1 MTASPPR
8 AALDML
14 CFLPARD
21 FELSQRFYLELGFE
35 RAWADG
41 KLARFQID
49 GCAFMLQDFYVKAH
63 AHNCMMHLRVACL
76 DDWWRHVTALDLGRR
91 YGCHSEPPAQRQWGM
106 RDFTLGDPSGV
117 LWRIAENNNPAS

>member
-1 MTASPPR
+1 MNAMPPR

-21 FELSQRFYLELGFE
+21 FELSQRFYTELGFE
-35 RAWADG
+35 RVWADG

-63 AHNCMMHLRVACL
+63 AFNSMMHLRVASL
-76 DDWWRHVTALDLGRR
+76 DDWWRHIGTLDLGRR
-91 YGCHSEPPAQRQWGM
+91 YGSRLEAPAQRPWNM
-106 RDFTLGDPSGV
+106 RDFTLTDPSGV
-117 LWRIAENNNPAS
+117 LWRIAEHRQTA